1 MGEKKINNQTEL
13 PKDEDG
19 RIPPYYV
26 ITPNEQGIFNF
37 DVSPD
42 ELKQIME
49 LSDKAKRPLGE
60 DGFKNL
66 DIKRT
71 KLKVLNKFAEP
82 FDTYAT
88 TFLNAQKGRGNSIDT
103 IKHYKQ
109 TITYNP

>member
-26 ITPNEQGIFNF
+26 ITPNEQGIFNY

-42 ELKQIME
+42 ALKQIME

-66 DIKRT
+66 DISGTGPPFLHSGSRPINRQLRLIEAVST
-71 KLKVLNKFAEP
+71 IPFAHMASE
-82 FDTYAT
+82 
-88 TFLNAQKGRGNSIDT
+88 LQ
-103 IKHYKQ
+103 
-109 TITYNP
+109 